1 MMIIAVTEVE
11 WRLEK
16 SSKVE
21 SLGGLSPWKID
32 WFELTKLCI
41 CILWLIV
48 RDKLLQ
54 RNIDMRER
62 SKDRSREIR
71 KKIKKEKRDRDGDDD
86 KNWWKIKL
94 N

>member
-1 MMIIAVTEVE
+1 MEVGE
-11 WRLEK
+11 I
-16 SSKVE
+16 SKVE

-32 WFELTKLCI
+32 WFELCI

-62 SKDRSREIR
+62 SKDRSWEIR

>member
-1 MMIIAVTEVE
+1 M
-11 WRLEK
+11 
-16 SSKVE
+16 
-21 SLGGLSPWKID
+21 
-32 WFELTKLCI
+32 
-41 CILWLIV
+41 

>member
-32 WFELTKLCI
+32 WFELCI

-86 KNWWKIKL
+86 KNWWKIKF